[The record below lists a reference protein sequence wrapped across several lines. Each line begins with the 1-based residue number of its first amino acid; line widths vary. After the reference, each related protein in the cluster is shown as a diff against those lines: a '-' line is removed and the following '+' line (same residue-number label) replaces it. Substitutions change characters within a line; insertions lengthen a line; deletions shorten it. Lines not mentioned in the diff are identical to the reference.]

1 VPKLWV
7 KGDEKPEGKFLVVR
21 RDGTV
26 PEWPHFVVGA
36 KDPAAYGTLR
46 AYAQAAEILGWDP
59 DYVQSVR
66 ELADDFFHYLREH
79 GAGDPT
85 AGPHRQ
91 DDPWVVEAM
100 RQPGCRVF
108 IGAVAAFKPKE

>member
-7 KGDEKPEGKFLVVR
+7 KGDDKPEGKFLVVR

-26 PEWPHFVVGA
+26 P
-36 KDPAAYGTLR
+36 R
-46 AYAQAAEILGWDP
+46 
-59 DYVQSVR
+59 
-66 ELADDFFHYLREH
+66 
-79 GAGDPT
+79 
-85 AGPHRQ
+85 GPHRE

-108 IGAVAAFKPKE
+108 IGAIAALKTKE

>member
-7 KGDEKPEGKFLVVR
+7 KDTEKPEGKFLVVR
-21 RDGTV
+21 RD
-26 PEWPHFVVGA
+26 
-36 KDPAAYGTLR
+36 GTLR

-79 GAGDPT
+79 GAGDPP
-85 AGPHRQ
+85 AGPHRE

-100 RQPGCRVF
+100 RHPGCRVF
-108 IGAVAAFKPKE
+108 IGTVAAFKPKE